1 MSVISSLLNA
11 GTSVVKV
18 TAKGVLVVTR
28 VAAVSTITT
37 TAAVAATVVEEAKIA
52 ARQLEAD
59 PHVRAGIEA
68 GKAGYAASMTYV
80 RNKAAAIEAAA
91 TDFADRHR

>member
-1 MSVISSLLNA
+1 MSIIRSLFNA
-11 GTSVVKV
+11 GSSVVKV

-68 GKAGYAASMTYV
+68 GKTGCAASMTYV
-80 RNKAAAIEAAA
+80 RNKASAIEAAA